1 MRAFEDGL
9 WGASLSVGGRDKK
22 VPAMAIR
29 VSDALAV
36 GGVMVRP
43 KWESFEATVSGLVD
57 RLVSAGQL
65 PKGLAAE
72 AVRRIHE
79 REAVASTAMVD
90 IGVSIPHARL
100 DGINGIVAA
109 MAVAPQAVYQVGDGL
124 PISIVV
130 LVLSS
135 PTLVGEHLNFLANL
149 SMLLQSA
156 RFRQRVR
163 NAATAEEVQRLVRTS
178 E

>member
-1 MRAFEDGL
+1 M
-9 WGASLSVGGRDKK
+9 
-22 VPAMAIR
+22 R
-29 VSDALAV
+29 VSEALAA
-36 GGVMVRP
+36 GGVIVRP
-43 KWESFEATVSGLVD
+43 EWGSFAATVSGLVE
-57 RLVSAGQL
+57 RLVSSGRLPGQL
-65 PKGLAAE
+65 AGE
-72 AVRRIHE
+72 AVRRIQQ

-100 DGINGIVAA
+100 DGIDGIVAA
-109 MAVAPQAVYQVGDGL
+109 MAVSPRAVYQVGDGL

-135 PTLVGEHLNFLANL
+135 PTLVGEHLNFLASL

-163 NAATAEEVQRLVRTS
+163 NAATAEEVQQLVRS
-178 E
+178 NE

>member
-1 MRAFEDGL
+1 M
-9 WGASLSVGGRDKK
+9 
-22 VPAMAIR
+22 AMR
-29 VSDALAV
+29 VSEALAA
-36 GGVMVRP
+36 GGVIVRP
-43 KWESFEATVSGLVD
+43 EWGSFAATVSGLVE
-57 RLVSAGQL
+57 RLVSSGQL
-65 PKGLAAE
+65 PAQLAGDA
-72 AVRRIHE
+72 ARRIQE

-100 DGINGIVAA
+100 DGIDGIVAA
-109 MAVAPQAVYQVGDGL
+109 MAVSPRAVYQVGDGL

-135 PTLVGEHLNFLANL
+135 PTLVGEHLNFLASL
-149 SMLLQSA
+149 SMLLQSE

-163 NAATAEEVQRLVRTS
+163 NAATAEEVQQLVRNN

>member
-1 MRAFEDGL
+1 M
-9 WGASLSVGGRDKK
+9 
-22 VPAMAIR
+22 AMR
-29 VSDALAV
+29 VSEALAA

-43 KWESFEATVSGLVD
+43 EWGSFAATVSGLVE
-57 RLVSAGQL
+57 RLVSSGRLPGQL
-65 PKGLAAE
+65 AGE
-72 AVRRIHE
+72 AVRRIQE

-100 DGINGIVAA
+100 DGIDGIVAA
-109 MAVAPQAVYQVGDGL
+109 MAVSPRAVYQVGDGL

-135 PTLVGEHLNFLANL
+135 PTLVGEHLNFLASL

-163 NAATAEEVQRLVRTS
+163 NAATAEEVQQLVRS
-178 E
+178 NE

>member
-1 MRAFEDGL
+1 
-9 WGASLSVGGRDKK
+9 
-22 VPAMAIR
+22 MAIR
-29 VSDALAV
+29 VSEALAA

-43 KWESFEATVSGLVD
+43 EWDSFAATVSGLVEC
-57 RLVSAGQL
+57 LVSSGRLPGQL
-65 PKGLAAE
+65 AGE
-72 AVRRIHE
+72 AVRRIQQ

-100 DGINGIVAA
+100 DGIDGIVAA
-109 MAVAPQAVYQVGDGL
+109 MAVSPRAVCQVGDGL

-135 PTLVGEHLNFLANL
+135 PTLVGEHLNFLASL

-163 NAATAEEVQRLVRTS
+163 NAATAEEVQQLVRS
-178 E
+178 NE

>member
-1 MRAFEDGL
+1 MVA
-9 WGASLSVGGRDKK
+9 A
-22 VPAMAIR
+22 
-29 VSDALAV
+29 
-36 GGVMVRP
+36 GGVMIRP
-43 KWESFEATVSGLVD
+43 EWETFEDTVSGLVE
-57 RLVSAGQL
+57 RLVVSGRLASH
-65 PKGLAAE
+65 LAAL

-100 DGINGIVAA
+100 EGISGIVAA
-109 MAVAPQAVYQVGDGL
+109 MAVAPQAVYHVGDGM

-135 PTLVGEHLNFLANL
+135 PDLVGEHLNFLASL

-163 NAATAEEVQRLVRTS
+163 NAATAEEVERLVRTS

>member
-1 MRAFEDGL
+1 
-9 WGASLSVGGRDKK
+9 
-22 VPAMAIR
+22 MAIR
-29 VSDALAV
+29 VSQALAA
-36 GGVMVRP
+36 GAVMVQP
-43 KWESFEATVSGLVD
+43 EWDDFTATVGALVD
-57 RLVSAGQL
+57 RLVSSGQL
-65 PKGLAAE
+65 PADLAAE

-100 DGINGIVAA
+100 DGIKGIVAA
-109 MAVAPQAVYQVGDGL
+109 MAVSPRAVYHVGDGL

-135 PTLVGEHLNFLANL
+135 PTSAGEHLNFLASL

-163 NAATAEEVQRLVRTS
+163 QARTADDVQSLVRTS

>member
-1 MRAFEDGL
+1 
-9 WGASLSVGGRDKK
+9 
-22 VPAMAIR
+22 MAIR
-29 VSDALAV
+29 VSEALAV
-36 GGVMVRP
+36 GGVLVRP
-43 KWESFEATVSGLVD
+43 EWGSFATTVSGLVE
-57 RLVSAGQL
+57 RLVSSGQL
-65 PKGLAAE
+65 PGQLASE
-72 AVRRIHE
+72 AVRRIQE

-100 DGINGIVAA
+100 DGIDGIVAA
-109 MAVAPQAVYQVGDGL
+109 MAVSPRAVYQVGDGL

-135 PTLVGEHLNFLANL
+135 PTLVGEHLNFLASL
-149 SMLLQSA
+149 SMLLQSE

-163 NAATAEEVQRLVRTS
+163 NAATAEEVQQLVRNN

>member
-1 MRAFEDGL
+1 M
-9 WGASLSVGGRDKK
+9 V
-22 VPAMAIR
+22 IR
-29 VSDALAV
+29 VSQALAA
-36 GGVMVRP
+36 GAVMVQP
-43 KWESFEATVSGLVD
+43 EWDNFAATVSGLVD
-57 RLVSAGQL
+57 RLVSCGQL
-65 PKGLAAE
+65 PQALAVE
-72 AVRRIHE
+72 AVRLIHE

-100 DGINGIVAA
+100 DGIKGIVAA
-109 MAVAPQAVYQVGDGL
+109 MAVSPRAVYQVGDGL

-135 PTLVGEHLNFLANL
+135 PAFAGEHLNFLASL

-163 NAATAEEVQRLVRTS
+163 QAATADDVQRLVGTS

>member
-1 MRAFEDGL
+1 M
-9 WGASLSVGGRDKK
+9 V
-22 VPAMAIR
+22 IR
-29 VSDALAV
+29 VSDALAA

-43 KWESFEATVSGLVD
+43 EWGSFAATVSGLVE
-57 RLVSAGQL
+57 RLVSSGSL
-65 PKGLAAE
+65 PSHLAAE
-72 AVRRIHE
+72 AVRRIQE
-79 REAVASTAMVD
+79 REAVATTAMVD

-100 DGINGIVAA
+100 DGIDGGIVAA
-109 MAVAPQAVYQVGDGL
+109 MAVSPRAVYQVGDGL

-135 PTLVGEHLNFLANL
+135 PTLVGEHLNFLASL

-163 NAATAEEVQRLVRTS
+163 NAATAEEVQQLVRNN

>member
-1 MRAFEDGL
+1 M
-9 WGASLSVGGRDKK
+9 V
-22 VPAMAIR
+22 IR
-29 VSDALAV
+29 VSDALAA
-36 GGVMVRP
+36 GGVLVRP
-43 KWESFEATVSGLVD
+43 EWDSYAATVSGLVEQ
-57 RLVSAGQL
+57 LVSSGSL
-65 PKGLAAE
+65 PGRLATE
-72 AVRRIHE
+72 AVQRIHE
-79 REAVASTAMVD
+79 REAVATTAMVD

-109 MAVAPQAVYQVGDGL
+109 MAVSPRAVYQVGDGL

-135 PTLVGEHLNFLANL
+135 PTLVGEHLNFLASL

-163 NAATAEEVQRLVRTS
+163 NAATAEEVQQLVRS
-178 E
+178 NE

>member
-1 MRAFEDGL
+1 
-9 WGASLSVGGRDKK
+9 
-22 VPAMAIR
+22 MAIR
-29 VSDALAV
+29 VSEAVAV
-36 GGVMVRP
+36 GGVVIRP
-43 KWESFEATVSGLVD
+43 QWETFEDTVSGLVE
-57 RLVSAGQL
+57 RLVASGRLASD
-65 PKGLAAE
+65 LAAL
-72 AVRRIHE
+72 AVRRIQE

-100 DGINGIVAA
+100 EGISGIVAA
-109 MAVAPQAVYQVGDGL
+109 MAVAPRAVYQVGDGM

-135 PTLVGEHLNFLANL
+135 PDLVGEHLNFLASL
-149 SMLLQSA
+149 SMLLQSQ

-163 NAATAEEVQRLVRTS
+163 NAATPEDVERLVRTS

>member
-1 MRAFEDGL
+1 M
-9 WGASLSVGGRDKK
+9 
-22 VPAMAIR
+22 R
-29 VSDALAV
+29 VSEALAA

-43 KWESFEATVSGLVD
+43 EWGSFAATVSGLVE
-57 RLVSAGQL
+57 RLVSSGRLPGQL
-65 PKGLAAE
+65 AGE
-72 AVRRIHE
+72 AVRRVQE

-100 DGINGIVAA
+100 DGIDGIVAA
-109 MAVAPQAVYQVGDGL
+109 MAVSPRAVYQVGDGM

-135 PTLVGEHLNFLANL
+135 PTLVGEHLNFLASL
-149 SMLLQSA
+149 SMLLQSE

-163 NAATAEEVQRLVRTS
+163 NAETAEEVQQLVRS
-178 E
+178 NE

>member
-1 MRAFEDGL
+1 M
-9 WGASLSVGGRDKK
+9 V
-22 VPAMAIR
+22 IR

-43 KWESFEATVSGLVD
+43 EWDGFTATVSGLVE
-57 RLVSAGQL
+57 RLVSSGSL
-65 PKGLAAE
+65 PSHLAAA

-79 REAVASTAMVD
+79 REAVATTAMVD

-100 DGINGIVAA
+100 DGISSIVAA
-109 MAVAPQAVYQVGDGL
+109 MAVSPRAVYQVGDGL

-135 PTLVGEHLNFLANL
+135 PTLVGEHLNFLASL

-163 NAATAEEVQRLVRTS
+163 NAATAEEVQQLVHS
-178 E
+178 NE

>member
-1 MRAFEDGL
+1 M
-9 WGASLSVGGRDKK
+9 V
-22 VPAMAIR
+22 IR
-29 VSDALAV
+29 VSEALAA
-36 GGVMVRP
+36 GAVMVQP
-43 KWESFEATVSGLVD
+43 EWDDFAATVSGLVD
-57 RLVSAGQL
+57 RLVSSGQL
-65 PKGLAAE
+65 PVHLAAE
-72 AVRRIHE
+72 AVRRIPE

-109 MAVAPQAVYQVGDGL
+109 MAVSPRAVYQVGDGL

-135 PTLVGEHLNFLANL
+135 PTFAGEHLNFLASL

-163 NAATAEEVQRLVRTS
+163 DAATADDVQRLVRMS

>member
-1 MRAFEDGL
+1 M
-9 WGASLSVGGRDKK
+9 V
-22 VPAMAIR
+22 IR
-29 VSDALAV
+29 VSQALAA
-36 GGVMVRP
+36 GAVMVQP
-43 KWESFEATVSGLVD
+43 EWDDFAATVSGLVD
-57 RLVSAGQL
+57 RLVSCGQL
-65 PKGLAAE
+65 PPDLAAE

-100 DGINGIVAA
+100 DGIKGIVAA
-109 MAVAPQAVYQVGDGL
+109 MAVSPRAVYQVGDGL

-135 PTLVGEHLNFLANL
+135 PAFAGEHLNFLASL

-163 NAATAEEVQRLVRTS
+163 QAATADDVQRLVGMS

>member
-1 MRAFEDGL
+1 M
-9 WGASLSVGGRDKK
+9 
-22 VPAMAIR
+22 R
-29 VSDALAV
+29 VSEALAA

-43 KWESFEATVSGLVD
+43 EWGSFAATVSGLVE
-57 RLVSAGQL
+57 RLVSSGRLPGQL
-65 PKGLAAE
+65 AGE
-72 AVRRIHE
+72 AVRRIQQ

-100 DGINGIVAA
+100 DGIDGIVAA
-109 MAVAPQAVYQVGDGL
+109 MAVSPRAVYQVGDGL

-135 PTLVGEHLNFLANL
+135 PTLVGEHLNFLASL

-163 NAATAEEVQRLVRTS
+163 NAATAEEVQQLVRS
-178 E
+178 NE

>member
-1 MRAFEDGL
+1 M
-9 WGASLSVGGRDKK
+9 
-22 VPAMAIR
+22 AMR
-29 VSDALAV
+29 VSEALAA

-43 KWESFEATVSGLVD
+43 EWGSFAATVSGLVE
-57 RLVSAGQL
+57 RLVSSGRLPGQL
-65 PKGLAAE
+65 AGE
-72 AVRRIHE
+72 AVRRIQE

-100 DGINGIVAA
+100 DGIDGIVAA
-109 MAVAPQAVYQVGDGL
+109 MAVSPRAVYQVGDGL

-135 PTLVGEHLNFLANL
+135 PTLVGEHLNFLASL
-149 SMLLQSA
+149 SMLLQSE

-163 NAATAEEVQRLVRTS
+163 NAETAEEVQQLVRS
-178 E
+178 NE

>member
-1 MRAFEDGL
+1 MFPRVSHALPADSVL
-9 WGASLSVGGRDKK
+9 VQPAWGDLDETIRQLVARLVTAGR
-22 VPAMAIR
+22 VPAE
-29 VSDALAV
+29 LA
-36 GGVMVRP
+36 
-43 KWESFEATVSGLVD
+43 T
-57 RLVSAGQL
+57 
-65 PKGLAAE
+65 E
-72 AVRRIHE
+72 AVRLIQE

-100 DGINGIVAA
+100 DGVSGIVAA
-109 MAVAPQAVYQVGDGL
+109 MAVSPQAVYEAGNRL

-135 PTLVGEHLNFLANL
+135 PALAGDYLNFLASL

-156 RFRQRVR
+156 RFRQRLR
-163 NAATAEEVQRLVRTS
+163 NAATPQEVENLIRAN

>member
-1 MRAFEDGL
+1 MML
-9 WGASLSVGGRDKK
+9 
-22 VPAMAIR
+22 PR
-29 VSDALAV
+29 VSDALSA
-36 GGVMVRP
+36 
-43 KWESFEATVSGLVD
+43 ESVLVQPAWGD
-57 RLVSAGQL
+57 LDETIRQLVARLVTAGRI
-65 PKGLAAE
+65 PAALAAE
-72 AVRRIHE
+72 AVRSIQE

-100 DGINGIVAA
+100 DGVAGIVAA
-109 MAVAPQAVYQVGDGL
+109 MAVSPQAVYNAGNRL

-135 PTLVGEHLNFLANL
+135 PALTGEHLSFLSSL

-156 RFRQRVR
+156 RVRQRLR
-163 NAATAEEVQRLVRTS
+163 NAETPQEVEHVIRAN

>member
-1 MRAFEDGL
+1 MF
-9 WGASLSVGGRDKK
+9 
-22 VPAMAIR
+22 PR
-29 VSDALAV
+29 VSDALPADSV
-36 GGVMVRP
+36 LVQP
-43 KWESFEATVSGLVD
+43 AWEDLGETICRLVD
-57 RLVSAGQL
+57 RLVSAGRI
-65 PKGLAAE
+65 PGELAAA
-72 AVRRIHE
+72 AVRAIEE

-100 DGINGIVAA
+100 DGITGIIAA
-109 MAVAPQAVYQVGDGL
+109 MAVSSRAVYAAGNRL

-135 PTLVGEHLNFLANL
+135 PALAGDHLGFLANL

-156 RFRQRVR
+156 RFRQRLCH
-163 NAATAEEVQRLVRTS
+163 AATPEEVEHLIRAN

>member
-1 MRAFEDGL
+1 M
-9 WGASLSVGGRDKK
+9 V
-22 VPAMAIR
+22 IR
-29 VSDALAV
+29 VSDALAA

-43 KWESFEATVSGLVD
+43 EWDSFAATVSGLVEQ
-57 RLVSAGQL
+57 LVSSGGL
-65 PKGLAAE
+65 PGRLGAE

-79 REAVASTAMVD
+79 REAVATTAMVD

-100 DGINGIVAA
+100 DGIDSIVAA
-109 MAVAPQAVYQVGDGL
+109 MAVSPRAVYQVGDGL

-135 PTLVGEHLNFLANL
+135 PTLVGEHLNFLASL

-163 NAATAEEVQRLVRTS
+163 NAATADEVQQLVRAN